1 MQRVKEQLTKIL
13 KVYPMLMQRVKKS
26 KQSANGASRLSW
38 GKAPTDETKTM
49 VREHGKNN
57 CGKNNNRP

>member
-1 MQRVKEQLTKIL
+1 MIMKKFRT
-13 KVYPMLMQRVKKS
+13 RKKS

-57 CGKNNNRP
+57 CGKSNNRP